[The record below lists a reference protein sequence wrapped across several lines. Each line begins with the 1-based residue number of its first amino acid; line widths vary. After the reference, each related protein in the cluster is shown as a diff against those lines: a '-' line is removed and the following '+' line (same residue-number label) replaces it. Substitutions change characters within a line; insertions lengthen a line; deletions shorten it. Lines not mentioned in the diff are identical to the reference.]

1 MIDPSVL
8 LASAAVVFALL
19 SLLWLVSLAMRD
31 ASIVDIAWGP
41 AFVAIAVVSYA
52 VGRGAP
58 ARSNL
63 LLALVAIWGLRL
75 GGYLAWRNLG
85 RGEDF
90 RYQRMRARWGA
101 RFGWVSL
108 FTVFLLQAFLAWIVS
123 LPIQLA
129 MASPRPERLGWFD
142 AAGAAVF
149 LIGFLFETV
158 GDLELAR
165 FKADPQNAG
174 KVLDSGLWAWTRHP
188 NYFGDF
194 LVWWGLFL
202 IALAT
207 PSGYVALI
215 GPMIMSWLLMKVS
228 GVPML
233 ERSLRRKRPGYD
245 DYRRRV
251 PAFFPRPPQRSARS

>member
-1 MIDPSVL
+1 MIEPSVL
-8 LASAAVVFALL
+8 VGSAFTVFSLLA
-19 SLLWLVSLAMRD
+19 LLWLVSLAVRD

-41 AFVAIAVVSYA
+41 AFVAIAVVAYRI
-52 VGRGAP
+52 GDGAP
-58 ARSNL
+58 ARGRL
-63 LLALVAIWGLRL
+63 LLALVALWGLRL

-90 RYQRMRARWGA
+90 RYRRMREHWGA
-101 RFGWVSL
+101 RFAWVSL
-108 FTVFLLQAFLAWIVS
+108 FTVFLLQAALAWVVS

-129 MASPRPERLGWFD
+129 MASPIPARLGWLD

-149 LIGFLFETV
+149 AIGFLFESL
-158 GDLELAR
+158 GDLQLAR
-165 FKADPQNAG
+165 FKADPANAG
-174 KVLDSGLWAWTRHP
+174 TVLDSGLWGWTRHP

-207 PSGYVALI
+207 PRGYGSLI
-215 GPMIMSWLLMKVS
+215 GPLLMSWLLMRVS

-233 ERSLRRKRPGYD
+233 ERALRRKRPGYD

-251 PAFFPRPPQRSARS
+251 PAFFPRPPARKR